1 MLSLLPPTLAE
12 YPPPFFAGH
21 EGAARLR
28 EELYREHP
36 GWDNMVTSIGWER
49 ILISSVEGAEYARK
63 TLSGQRRCT
72 AVGIRRT

>member
-1 MLSLLPPTLAE
+1 MCIRDRGQDVTADFYPYDGGSTTLLSLLPPTLAE
-12 YPPPFFAGH
+12 YPPPFFAGP

-49 ILISSVEGAEYARK
+49 IL
-63 TLSGQRRCT
+63 LS
-72 AVGIRRT
+72 